1 MDNQLLKQQ
10 MIAIGEGY
18 ITEVKD
24 RVGTNKQ
31 FSDVIIP
38 QKIGQPE
45 LQFVNLVQEGGGVW
59 GIALVG
65 YTYVLEGMGI
75 RFLKLAGTSAGAIN
89 TMVMAA
95 VGEREEA
102 KSSKILDYLVD
113 KPFSELIDGHQIAKI
128 FIKWFIFQK
137 NPEKQIT
144 NSLIYIVLSSIGFMF
159 LGSLLMWSRPNGI
172 LSLEIWLVITG
183 FIFWFGYDIYLM
195 SNKKP
200 SPETN
205 PPTPTNNLSPRH
217 ESDVNNRIIK
227 FIGSL
232 MGVLAIV
239 YFISLYST
247 HCNNFQTWFDILL
260 VFFFFVFSFST
271 CFQRESFVF
280 AIQVVGSFVSFMVL
294 LIAILHLQ
302 GIYVVERAI
311 NTHAPPI
318 AQTAYL
324 HISSLGISLFI
335 MLIAYFGGLVFFL
348 YKRFQESRF
357 GVNPGINF
365 REWINDI
372 MVENKAETLA
382 SLKAKFNKTDD
393 NIVHRNA
400 EQGISDLLS
409 YGDEDDPAVCLIT
422 GEIYTNTK
430 IEFPKMAGMFWENPD
445 DVPLADFV
453 RASMSIPIFFETF
466 RRLPNEIP
474 KSDKSKKLRRD
485 YMMVGELNDSNLI
498 DIEKHKGFAFMD
510 GGIISNFPI
519 NKFFKPVAKPRLP
532 TFGVM
537 LNDPYKTP
545 SDSLLDIIGSVFN
558 TSRKHYDRSF
568 LAEHIFYKQCL
579 TNIDVSDIN
588 WLNFELEDK
597 EKIAL
602 FKAGAE
608 AAKEFLIKFCWCK
621 YKKER
626 NDWVDNFLNR
636 DTKTKQQYDNNF
648 QNCNTDGCIYAAN
661 CGCNDVP
668 QNERKTTE

>member
-1 MDNQLLKQQ
+1 MDNELLKQQ
-10 MIAIGEGY
+10 MIAIGDGY
-18 ITEVKD
+18 IKEVKEAI
-24 RVGTNKQ
+24 GTKNKQ
-31 FSDVIIP
+31 FSDVILK
-38 QKIGQPE
+38 QQNNEE

-59 GIALVG
+59 GIALLG

-102 KSSKILDYLVD
+102 KSIKILDYLVD
-113 KPFSELIDGHQIAKI
+113 KKFSELIDGHQIAKT

-183 FIFWFGYDIYLM
+183 VIFLFGYDIYVM
-195 SNKKP
+195 SNKKL
-200 SPETN
+200 SPETD
-205 PPTPTNNLSPRH
+205 NLTLRH
-217 ESDVNNRIIK
+217 KSDVNNRILR

-232 MGVLAIV
+232 MVLLGVI
-239 YFISLYST
+239 YIISLYSINCT
-247 HCNNFQTWFDILL
+247 NFQTWFDILL
-260 VFFFFVFSFST
+260 VFVFFVFSFST

-311 NTHAPPI
+311 NTNAPPI
-318 AQTAYL
+318 NQTAYL

-335 MLIAYFGGLVFFL
+335 MLIAYCGGLVYFL

-357 GVNPGINF
+357 GINPGINF

-372 MVENKAETLA
+372 MVENNVATLSA
-382 SLKAKFNKTDD
+382 LKAKFNKTND
-393 NIVHRNA
+393 NIVHRNKK
-400 EQGISDLLS
+400 ETVSDLLS
-409 YGDEDDPAVCLIT
+409 YSDQGEPAVCLIT

-430 IEFPKMAGMFWENPD
+430 IEFPKMTGMFWENPD

-466 RRLPNEIP
+466 RRLPTEIP
-474 KSDKSKKLRRD
+474 KSDESKKFRRD
-485 YMMVGELNDSNLI
+485 YMMVGELNDGNLI
-498 DIEKHKGFAFMD
+498 DIETHKGFAFMD

-519 NKFFKPVAKPRLP
+519 NKFFKPVAKARLP

-545 SDSLLDIIGSVFN
+545 SDSLLDIFGSVFN

-568 LAEHIFYKQCL
+568 LAEHVFYKQCL

-597 EKIAL
+597 DKIAL

-621 YKKER
+621 YKRER

-636 DTKTKQQYDNNF
+636 DPKTKQEYDNNI

-661 CGCNDVP
+661 CGCNDVV
-668 QNERKTTE
+668 QNERKSTE